1 MPVYIINPGQHL
13 IRAAS
18 RSQALRFVAEKTLKA
33 EVAKGETIADLM
45 AKGVKCED
53 ARTPET
59 ADLPL
64 EKGAHSDPK
73 APPAFQNDTDTGL
86 YPVNPE
92 TAPPADPFFETDAV
106 DNVTLEGIDHVI

>member
-13 IRAAS
+13 VRANS

-33 EVAKGETIADLM
+33 EVAKGETVAELM

-53 ARTPET
+53 ARAPET

-64 EKGAHSDPK
+64 EPATPALVFNGDANAGVPPEEVKIQAGGARSLDRVLDDES
-73 APPAFQNDTDTGL
+73 QVDT
-86 YPVNPE
+86 VSI
-92 TAPPADPFFETDAV
+92 
-106 DNVTLEGIDHVI
+106 EGIDHVF